1 MKILL
6 DTNII
11 IDFLTARE
19 PFSKDA
25 KKVVALVETR
35 EVKGYISASSVTTIH
50 YLCSKVFDEKKAD
63 EIVKELLEIFD
74 ITFIDKSTFLEAVL
88 SKGSD
93 FEDSVISQSAKQND
107 IDIIIS
113 RDKTGFKNSPVLTM
127 EPEKF
132 LASMSIN

>member
-1 MKILL
+1 MKILF

-35 EVKGYISASSVTTIH
+35 DVEGYISASSVTTIH
-50 YLCSKVFDEKKAD
+50 YLSSKVFDEKKAD
-63 EIVKELLEIFD
+63 EIIKELLDIFEV
-74 ITFIDKSTFLEAVL
+74 TFIDKTTFLEAIK

-93 FEDSVISQSAKQND
+93 FEDSVISQSAKQNS

-127 EPEKF
+127 EPDKF
-132 LASMSIN
+132 LASMSL

>member
-1 MKILL
+1 VKILL

-19 PFSKDA
+19 PFSKEA
-25 KKVVALVETR
+25 KKVVAMVETR
-35 EVKGYISASSVTTIH
+35 EIEGYISASSVTTIH

-63 EIVKELLEIFD
+63 EIIKELLEIFEV
-74 ITFIDKSTFLEAVL
+74 TFIDKTTFLEAIKL
-88 SKGSD
+88 KGSD
-93 FEDSVISQSAKQND
+93 FEDSVISQSAKQNS

-127 EPEKF
+127 EPREF
-132 LASMSIN
+132 LASINSI